1 MVMSLLHGTEVY
13 TQKTQFHHLL
23 PSSKRLQAAVFGM
36 LLCDSL
42 PELQRLCRCAQKA
55 VVRHHCKQ
63 RAQEEAAAAA
73 AQLDQLPQAAPA
85 TIAARAA
92 LERLSG
98 KGVRFES
105 LSALQRC
112 VAAVQ
117 DAVRAAQ
124 RGVVPTSSPLEES
137 AAEEEPSAHSILR
150 HALEDARHCIT
161 PWRCCVRCVFY
172 TQCSSSWKLALF

>member
-1 MVMSLLHGTEVY
+1 MAQRSTLI
-13 TQKTQFHHLL
+13 KTQFQHLL
-23 PSSKRLQAAVFGM
+23 SSSKRLQAAVFGM

-42 PELQRLCRCAQKA
+42 PELQRLCRSAQKA

-63 RAQEEAAAAA
+63 LAQEAAAAAA
-73 AQLDQLPQAAPA
+73 AQLDQLDQTAPA
-85 TIAARAA
+85 TITAQAA
-92 LERLSG
+92 LGRLSG

-117 DAVRAAQ
+117 DAVHAAQ
-124 RGVVPTSSPLEES
+124 RGIMPSTSPHEEP
-137 AAEEEPSAHSILR
+137 AAEEEPSAHNILR

-161 PWRCCVRCVFY
+161 DADDGALALLREVRFDLR
-172 TQCSSSWKLALF
+172 CSSS